1 MRERVRVRVPATTAN
16 LGPGF
21 DCLGMALEL
30 FNEVAV
36 EVGRGL
42 VFSLE
47 GYGAQSL
54 PQDRRNLVYRGL
66 AAVFDKAGVGIPG
79 LRIFARNAV
88 PPGRGLGSSA
98 AAVVEG
104 MVAGN
109 LLLGEPF
116 SREELLAMG
125 AGMEGHPD
133 NVAPALFG
141 GCQAVGREGDGFIRA
156 LVPLPAGLLA
166 VLFIPEFEMPTRK
179 ARVLLPP
186 QVSREDAVFNLA
198 RVAFLV
204 RALVTGELEY
214 LRPGTQDRLHQP
226 ARQALFPAMG
236 RLFEAAL
243 QAGAR
248 GVFLSGAGS
257 SILAFTD
264 GEEKAPEIA
273 RALEKAAAG
282 AGVGGRSLIT
292 RPSLRGAE
300 ERPWKEE

>member
-30 FNEVAV
+30 FNEVAA
-36 EVGRGL
+36 EVGHEL
-42 VFSLE
+42 EFSLE
-47 GYGAQSL
+47 GYGAQTL
-54 PQDRRNLVYRGL
+54 PRDRRNLVYRGL
-66 AAVFDKAGVGIPG
+66 AAVFERAGVRVPG
-79 LRIFARNAV
+79 LKIFARNDV
-88 PPGRGLGSSA
+88 PLARGLGSSA
-98 AAVVEG
+98 AAVVGG

-109 LLLGEPF
+109 LLLGEPL
-116 SREELLAMG
+116 SREELLALG

-141 GCQAVGREGDGFIRA
+141 GCQAVARNGEGFVRA
-156 LVPLPAGLLA
+156 PLPLPPGLLA
-166 VLFIPEFEMPTRK
+166 VLFIPEFEMPTKK

-214 LRPGTQDRLHQP
+214 LRQGTRDRLHQP

-243 QAGAR
+243 QVGAV

-257 SILAFTD
+257 SILAFSD
-264 GEEKAPEIA
+264 GEKKAPGIA
-273 RALEKAAAG
+273 QALERAAVG
-282 AGVGGRSLIT
+282 AGVAGRSLIT
-292 RPSLRGAE
+292 RPSPRGAE
-300 ERPWKEE
+300 EMPWKEE